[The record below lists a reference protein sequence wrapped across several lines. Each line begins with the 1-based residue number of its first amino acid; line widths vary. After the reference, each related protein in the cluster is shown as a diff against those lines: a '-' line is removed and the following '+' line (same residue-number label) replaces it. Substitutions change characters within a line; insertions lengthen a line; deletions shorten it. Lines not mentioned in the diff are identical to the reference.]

1 MRILDAYITRS
12 IIKIF
17 LCTILLFC
25 FLYILIDLAT
35 HMDDFLANKVP
46 LLIITNY
53 YASFFP
59 VIFVQTSPIASL
71 LATLFTYSTLNN
83 NNEIIALRASG
94 LDFWKITRPALIFAC
109 MISAL
114 IFMVNEKFVP
124 QSASLS
130 QEIREEKIEVKKSA
144 QAPIKQL
151 FFYGLDNRLFF
162 IDEFFPSNKT
172 LRGLTVI
179 GQDSQQRMTEKI
191 TAMKGEW
198 TGSGWKLYNCQMTRY
213 LPEDQSLDGD
223 APFFKE
229 KIVDIK
235 ESPSDILKQKSTVS
249 TMNIQ
254 ELRAYIKRFKGSG
267 ATPVLNSLKVDLHQ
281 KIAYPFACIIIILVG
296 LPFALVTGKRKGLS
310 FASVGIALLIGFF
323 FFVVNSVGLALGKG
337 GALPPLAAAWFAPIL
352 FLAAG
357 AWITKKLF

>member
-1 MRILDAYITRS
+1 MRILDSYITRS
-12 IIKIF
+12 VVQIF
-17 LCTILLFC
+17 LSTILLFC
-25 FLYILIDLAT
+25 FLYILIDLAS
-35 HMDDFLANKVP
+35 HMDDFLNNKVP
-46 LLIITNY
+46 LTTIASY
-53 YASFFP
+53 YSSFFP
-59 VIFVQTSPIASL
+59 VIFVQTSPIACL

-94 LDFWKITRPALIFAC
+94 LDFWKITRPAIIFSL
-109 MISAL
+109 MISAF

-130 QEIREEKIEVKKSA
+130 QDIREEKIEVKKSA
-144 QAPIKQL
+144 RTPITQL

-162 IDEFFPSNKT
+162 IDAFVPFDKT
-172 LRGLTVI
+172 LKGLTVI

-191 TAMKGEW
+191 TAMRGEW
-198 TGSGWKLYNCQMTRY
+198 TGSAWKLYNCQITRY
-213 LPEDQSLDGD
+213 NPVDQSLEGD

-235 ESPSDILKQKSTVS
+235 ESPNDILKQKSTIS
-249 TMNIQ
+249 TMNIR
-254 ELRAYIKRFKGSG
+254 ELKAYMKRFKGSG
-267 ATPVLNSLKVDLHQ
+267 ATAVMNSLKVDLHQ

-296 LPFALVTGKRKGLS
+296 LPFALVTGKRKGLT
-310 FASVGIALLIGFF
+310 FASVGIALLIGFL

-337 GALPPLAAAWFAPIL
+337 GVLPPLLAAWFAPIL
-352 FLAAG
+352 FLLAG